1 MSWRVSFYKADKNEP
16 LTRELDH
23 EDEYGT
29 YENTYINGEEILN
42 NEGTIFWT
50 EKISR
55 EEKENPEL
63 FEQLWEDP
71 SGDCDY
77 YEVKR
82 PGLKLFIE
90 KYQQHIIKMYEDM
103 LADPDNPLD
112 GINAYA
118 KRKLWNWQHDLVVNL
133 RDDYKFAGVTFS
145 DFYEYTIFNLIYLY
159 HNFDFDNYKLVLY
172 GG

>member
-16 LTRELDH
+16 LTRKLVH
-23 EDEYGT
+23 EDEDST
-29 YENTYINGEEILN
+29 YEKTYINGQEILN

-50 EKISR
+50 EEISQ

-71 SGDCDY
+71 CGDCDY

-90 KYQQHIIKMYEDM
+90 KYQKHIIKMYEDM
-103 LADPDNPLD
+103 LADPDNPLE

-118 KRKLWNWQHDLVVNL
+118 KRKLWNWKHDLVVNL
-133 RDDYKFAGVTFS
+133 RDDYKFTRVTFS

-159 HNFDFDNYKLVLY
+159 HNFDFENYKLVLY

>member
-23 EDEYGT
+23 EDEDGT
-29 YENTYINGEEILN
+29 YENTYINGQEILN

-90 KYQQHIIKMYEDM
+90 KYQQHIIKKA
-103 LADPDNPLD
+103 LGSRLRQSISWICSLKCDNGFCKKIPPERSK
-112 GINAYA
+112 I
-118 KRKLWNWQHDLVVNL
+118 
-133 RDDYKFAGVTFS
+133 KFS
-145 DFYEYTIFNLIYLY
+145 LL
-159 HNFDFDNYKLVLY
+159 
-172 GG
+172 

>member
-16 LTRELDH
+16 LTRKLVH
-23 EDEYGT
+23 EDEDST
-29 YENTYINGEEILN
+29 YEKTYINGQEILN

-50 EKISR
+50 EEISQ

-71 SGDCDY
+71 CGDCDY

-90 KYQQHIIKMYEDM
+90 KYQKHIIKMYEDM
-103 LADPDNPLD
+103 LADPDNPLE

-118 KRKLWNWQHDLVVNL
+118 KRKLWNWKHDLVVNL
-133 RDDYKFAGVTFS
+133 RDDYKFTRVTFS

-159 HNFDFDNYKLVLY
+159 HNFDFEN
-172 GG
+172 